1 MSFIVGKKRPGKS
14 GTLTYY
20 YLVEGYRENGKV
32 KQRVLKY
39 LGTSPFQTSF
49 DVEPEVALELAK
61 ILSDPTTLKADIEG
75 ILEGLKIHPPPG
87 EIKDIEV
94 IFSPGQKNPVVNII
108 CSSKPTS

>member
-39 LGTSPFQTSF
+39 LGTSPFQTAF
-49 DVEPEVALELAK
+49 DVEPEVAIELAK
-61 ILSDPTTLKADIEG
+61 FLTDPTTSKADLEKKLVGFG
-75 ILEGLKIHPPPG
+75 IHLPPG
-87 EIKDIEV
+87 EIKDIEL
-94 IFSPGQKNPVVNII
+94 IFSPGQKKPVVNII
-108 CSSKPTS
+108 CS